1 MPDCDKQKLLDVG
14 SVSVWSLPETTAFFY
29 TSGMTIDADGAP
41 KAYHPNGRS
50 GLDALANA
58 GRPGNWWALVTD
70 NGKPDGNP
78 IIQGSNEPAPGFYV
92 SATSLQ
98 DKTKKARDPRRYV
111 DSTTIPYIVLP
122 SAVTRKTGT
131 KLGDFA
137 IVLNRKNDK
146 TSFAIFADG
155 GPAGKLG
162 EGSIALADAL
172 GIPSNPRRGGAA
184 KDVIYLVFPKS
195 GNGKPRTIE
204 EINGEAERLF
214 RDWGGLAQLK
224 ACFP

>member
-1 MPDCDKQKLLDVG
+1 MPACDKQKLLDVG
-14 SVSVWSLPETTAFFY
+14 SVSVWSLPESTAFFY

-70 NGKPDGNP
+70 NGQPDGTP
-78 IIQGSNEPAPGFYV
+78 IIQGSSDPAPGFFI

-122 SAVTRKTGT
+122 SAVTRKTGA

-137 IVLNRKNDK
+137 IVINRKNDT
-146 TSFAIFADG
+146 TSFALFADG

-184 KDVIYLVFPKS
+184 TDVLYLAFPQS
-195 GNGKPRTIE
+195 GDGKPRTIE
-204 EINGEAERLF
+204 EITEEGQRLF
-214 RDWGGLAQLK
+214 RDWGGSAQLK
-224 ACFP
+224 ACLP